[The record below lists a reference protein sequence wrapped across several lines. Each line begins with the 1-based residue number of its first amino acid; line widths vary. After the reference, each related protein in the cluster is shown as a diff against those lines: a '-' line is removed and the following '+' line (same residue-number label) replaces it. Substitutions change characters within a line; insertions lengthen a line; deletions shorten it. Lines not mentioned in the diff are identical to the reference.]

1 MKQYPKTIKFKKNHK
16 SAKSYL
22 KLQAQKIFFLSSGL
36 FGLKALEA
44 GKLNYKQIEACRK
57 SLRRDMKKKGKI
69 FLRVF
74 TYHSMTK
81 KSVGIR
87 MGKGKGNHTMWIC
100 PIKQGQIICEI
111 YGISEVMAIFALRN
125 AGNKL
130 PFKVKVEELKY

>member
-16 SAKSYL
+16 SKKSFL
-22 KLQAQKIFFLSSGL
+22 KLQAQKVFFLSSGI
-36 FGLKALEA
+36 FGLKALES
-44 GKLNYKQIEACRK
+44 GKLTYKQIEACRK

-69 FLRVF
+69 FIRVF
-74 TYHSMTK
+74 PYHSITK

-87 MGKGKGNHTMWIC
+87 MGKGKGNHSIWIC

-111 YGISEVMAIFALRN
+111 YGISEVASVFALRN

-130 PFKVKVEELKY
+130 PFKVKVQNLKY